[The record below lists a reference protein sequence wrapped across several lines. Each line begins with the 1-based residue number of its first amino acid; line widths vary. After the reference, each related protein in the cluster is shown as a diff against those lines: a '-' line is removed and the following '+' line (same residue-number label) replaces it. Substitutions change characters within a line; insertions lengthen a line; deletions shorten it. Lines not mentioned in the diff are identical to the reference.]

1 VSFAGYPVLIADYK
15 TDGIVPRTLEDVPP
29 HYVTQLALYRA
40 VLGRLYA
47 GKTIRAALVF
57 TGGPLLLEVPAKAMD
72 AALEAVLCKVLT

>member
-1 VSFAGYPVLIADYK
+1 
-15 TDGIVPRTLEDVPP
+15 DGVVPHTLEEAPP

-57 TGGPLLLEVPAKAMD
+57 TGGPLLLEVPATAMD
-72 AALEAVLCKVLT
+72 TALEAVLCKVLT